1 MFLIEVT
8 ETYRVNNE
16 NEAIRMIDEARN
28 SSQYMLKKHNSEFKE
43 VKQKG
48 EIIETYWKVT
58 LTTVFDDMKARTG
71 STTIEYNTNGESAY

>member
-1 MFLIEVT
+1 MEHIKFP
-8 ETYRVNNE
+8 
-16 NEAIRMIDEARN
+16 DEE
-28 SSQYMLKKHNSEFKE
+28 YFHTVVHNSEFKE

-58 LTTVFDDMKARTG
+58 LTKVFDDMKEPTG